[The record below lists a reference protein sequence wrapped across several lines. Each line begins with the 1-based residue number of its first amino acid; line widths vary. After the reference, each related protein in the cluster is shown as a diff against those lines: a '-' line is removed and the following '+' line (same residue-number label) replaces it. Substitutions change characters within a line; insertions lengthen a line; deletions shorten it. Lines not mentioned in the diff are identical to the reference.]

1 MEIGRTLVMDCRSSK
16 RKPIAFRWGASG
28 DHRGS
33 WVRERSGWN
42 SPLFCSFPW
51 RSLLATALGCSLSLP
66 CLAQVVEVAED
77 PLQRALQPVAEKGRA
92 GEGEPEGSI
101 DAPVVVA
108 SFEADLP
115 ASMQGEKAGAILPAL
130 PLGLGAATPVAGD
143 GSSPQVPEW
152 IVPGDPVDPLP
163 LLKSWSAEQV
173 GRLAGQRDAVSELFL
188 NQSQLAIAAHY
199 PKDDAPPWLKNVFQL
214 LAGQMRLRAI
224 HGARTAHHQL
234 VATERSLA
242 VLDETAA
249 FLERSIAGQD
259 RLVEQGVAVKN
270 PYALKIRL
278 LELRQKRSELVQQ
291 SSQLRIAL
299 SGSIGSDPAC
309 QYHPLEEIPEDS
321 AIALCDLQSLA
332 LRSRGD
338 LVAIRLVHAQAT
350 QREKWLIA
358 EAADWAGPWQ
368 GFPFATTQIARKKS
382 FWSDLFGPDQEQLL
396 AQKKKLLADVHD
408 QIQEKLVVDL
418 ESSWN
423 DRQGALERWRRLEQL
438 QQVRQERLRQLEAMA
453 EKGQPD
459 FEQQVAAK
467 LELLQGEGDRWKLY
481 AAFWE
486 ADQRVTVAVGD
497 QRP

>member
-1 MEIGRTLVMDCRSSK
+1 MIDCRSSK
-16 RKPIAFRWGASG
+16 RKPIAFRWGALS
-28 DHRGS
+28 DHRGGGFP
-33 WVRERSGWN
+33 ERSGRKLGRYHFFFRRW
-42 SPLFCSFPW
+42 LFVP
-51 RSLLATALGCSLSLP
+51 ALGWILSGP
-66 CLAQVVEVAED
+66 SFGQVVSVAED
-77 PLQRALQPVAEKGRA
+77 PLQRALQPVEDREKG
-92 GEGEPEGSI
+92 GVDEPLVSI

-115 ASMQGEKAGAILPAL
+115 APMQGEKVGAILPAL
-130 PLGLGAATPVAGD
+130 PLGLGAATPELSD
-143 GSSPQVPEW
+143 RSSPQVPEW
-152 IVPGDPVDPLP
+152 IVPGDPIDPLP
-163 LLKSWSAEQV
+163 LPQPWSAEQV
-173 GRLAGQRDAVSELFL
+173 GRLAGQRAAASELFL

-199 PKDDAPPWLKNVFQL
+199 PKDDAPLWLKQLFPL
-214 LAGQMRLRAI
+214 LADQMRLRAI
-224 HGARTAHHQL
+224 RGARTAHHQL
-234 VATERSLA
+234 VATERSIG

-259 RLVEQGVAVKN
+259 RLVEQGGAVKN
-270 PYALKIRL
+270 PYALKIQL

-299 SGSIGSDPAC
+299 SGAIGSDPAC
-309 QYHPLEEIPEDS
+309 QYHPLEEIPKES
-321 AIALCDLQSLA
+321 AIVLCDLQSLA

-338 LVAIRLVHAQAT
+338 LVALRLVHAQAT
-350 QREKWLIA
+350 TRDMWLIS

-368 GFPFATTQIARKKS
+368 DFPFPTTPIARKKS
-382 FWSDLFGPDQEQLL
+382 FWNHLFGPDQEQLL
-396 AQKKKLLADVHD
+396 RQKKKLLADVHD

-423 DRQGALERWRRLEQL
+423 DRQGALERWYRLEEL
-438 QQVRQERLRQLEAMA
+438 QQVRQERLRQLEALA

-467 LELLQGEGDRWKLY
+467 LALLQGEGDRWKLY

-486 ADQRVTVAVGD
+486 ADQRLTGAVGS

>member
-1 MEIGRTLVMDCRSSK
+1 MDCRSSK

-28 DHRGS
+28 DHRGGGFP
-33 WVRERSGWN
+33 ERIGRK
-42 SPLFCSFPW
+42 LYRFGFFLRC
-51 RSLLATALGCSLSLP
+51 SLLATALGWILNPS
-66 CLAQVVEVAED
+66 CLAQVVPVAED
-77 PLQRALQPVAEKGRA
+77 PLLRALQPVDDREKGEVA
-92 GEGEPEGSI
+92 EPGVSI

-130 PLGLGAATPVAGD
+130 PLGLGAATPDAGD
-143 GSSPQVPEW
+143 WSSPQVPES
-152 IVPGDPVDPLP
+152 IIPGVPVAPLP
-163 LLKSWSAEQV
+163 LPQPWSAEQV
-173 GRLAGQRDAVSELFL
+173 GKLAGQRDAVSELFL
-188 NQSQLAIAAHY
+188 KQSYLALAAHY
-199 PKDDAPPWLKNVFQL
+199 PKDDAPMWLKNVFQL
-214 LAGQMRLRAI
+214 LAEPMRLRAI
-224 HGARTAHHQL
+224 RDARTAHHQL
-234 VATERSLA
+234 VATERSIG

-249 FLERSIAGQD
+249 FLERSIAGQE

-309 QYHPLEEIPEDS
+309 QYHPLEEIPGES
-321 AIALCDLQSLA
+321 AMALCDLQTLA

-338 LVAIRLVHAQAT
+338 LVALRLVHAQAT
-350 QREKWLIA
+350 TREMWLIA
-358 EAADWAGPWQ
+358 EAGDWAGPWQ
-368 GFPFATTQIARKKS
+368 AFPFATNPIAKKKT
-382 FWSDLFGPDQEQLL
+382 FWSHLFGPDQEQLL

-423 DRQGALERWRRLEQL
+423 DRQGALERWNRLEEL
-438 QQVRQERLRQLEAMA
+438 QQVRQERLRQLEALA

-467 LELLQGEGDRWKLY
+467 LEFLLGEGDRWKLY

-486 ADQRVTVAVGD
+486 ADQRLTGAVGS